1 MSLVLGLI
9 AARPPTI
16 ILHPRKTR
24 AGRANL
30 PRTNAARVS
39 DAFHLCLCGP
49 RRIFKRVVSMDG
61 ILRAWRAISWLLV
74 RLLSDRSAL
83 GLRIPGPPRSCL
95 FGGGWC
101 AEADAGCPGSWGAL
115 PPSQYE
121 SRYRRRIFTR
131 LSRFFMQP
139 SDTPHTPKLSTGFK
153 H

>member
-49 RRIFKRVVSMDG
+49 CRTFKRDYMIWNEWAVSIASSMKLP
-61 ILRAWRAISWLLV
+61 ICI
-74 RLLSDRSAL
+74 
-83 GLRIPGPPRSCL
+83 RSCVVVVM
-95 FGGGWC
+95 
-101 AEADAGCPGSWGAL
+101 AAPGSWGTL